1 MENTT
6 IEETVSE
13 TIIEKVLT
21 ATEETLLTEIIETN
35 IVIND
40 SIMLKKYILY

>member
-6 IEETVSE
+6 I
-13 TIIEKVLT
+13 
-21 ATEETLLTEIIETN
+21 EETLLTEIIETN